1 MKKTVKMI
9 FAALTASVLC
19 FALCACG
26 EDSKNNASSA
36 ASAESVAASNESA
49 VSTESAASDTSK
61 EEPAAGG
68 LSEALEKVKAQ
79 VTFPAETNDYTAK
92 RIKRTFGLEESQMEE
107 FAGLYCID
115 GVTQDQ
121 LIYIKAKTPDDV
133 EAIRAALQANWE
145 SVYNVIKSYT
155 PEQAAIIEKATVD
168 VNGNY
173 VSLVISGS
181 ADQVKTI
188 FNDYLK

>member
-1 MKKTVKMI
+1 MKKTFRTI
-9 FAALTASVLC
+9 FAALAASALC
-19 FALCACG
+19 LALCACG
-26 EDSKNNASSA
+26 GGSDNSASSA
-36 ASAESVAASNESA
+36 PASTGSTASVEAPASDAEG
-49 VSTESAASDTSK
+49 SAAST
-61 EEPAAGG
+61 EAPASGN
-68 LSEALEKVKAQ
+68 LTQALEKVKAE
-79 VTFPAETNDYTAK
+79 VKFPAETNDYTAK

-121 LIYIKAKTPDDV
+121 IIYIKAKTADDV

-181 ADQVKTI
+181 ADQIKTI

>member
-1 MKKTVKMI
+1 MKSIIKSILVASAS
-9 FAALTASVLC
+9 AALCLT
-19 FALCACG
+19 LCACG
-26 EDSKNNASSA
+26 GGNDSGNSSA
-36 ASAESVAASNESA
+36 ASTASQESTQSVASDQSSQESK
-49 VSTESAASDTSK
+49 T
-61 EEPAAGG
+61 AGT
-68 LSEALEKVKAQ
+68 LSEALEKVKAE

-92 RIKRTFGLEESQMEE
+92 KVKRTFGLEESQMEE

-121 LIYIKAKTPDDV
+121 LIYIKAKTADDV
-133 EAIRAALQANWE
+133 EPIRQALQNNWE

-181 ADQVKTI
+181 ADQIKAI
-188 FNDYLK
+188 FGEYIK

>member
-1 MKKTVKMI
+1 MKKTLKVI
-9 FAALTASVLC
+9 FAALTTAALC
-19 FALCACG
+19 LALCACG
-26 EDSKNNASSA
+26 EGSDKGSSSA
-36 ASAESVAASNESA
+36 ASTESTASVASTDASE
-49 VSTESAASDTSK
+49 TSK
-61 EEPAAGG
+61 TEESKEAAAGN
-68 LSEALEKVKAQ
+68 LTEALEKVKAQ

-121 LIYIKAKTPDDV
+121 LIYIKAKTADDV
-133 EAIRAALQANWE
+133 EPIRAALQANWE
-145 SVYNVIKSYT
+145 AVYNVIKNYT

-181 ADQVKTI
+181 ADQIKTI

>member
-1 MKKTVKMI
+1 MKKTFKLI
-9 FAALTASVLC
+9 FTALTAATLC

-26 EDSKNNASSA
+26 EGSKNNSSSA
-36 ASAESVAASNESA
+36 ASTESTASA
-49 VSTESAASDTSK
+49 VSAAASDTSS
-61 EEPAAGG
+61 EAPAAGN

-115 GVTQDQ
+115 GVTHDQ
-121 LIYIKAKTPDDV
+121 LIYIKAKTPEDV
-133 EAIRAALQANWE
+133 EPIRAALQANWE

-181 ADQVKTI
+181 ADQIKTI